1 MRGRTVAE
9 SPATRRT
16 KGMSPTRPP
25 PIPVARVGKRWLAF
39 RSTGSISRFG
49 SVQGMETHRQSPRSS
64 DAERPRRRRSDVGPL
79 DSAWLEREAVSYL
92 ARWEAT
98 EHGLTETL
106 RKRLFARCERTGE
119 SPEQVEDA
127 IGEVVSRLAAKG
139 YVDDHRFAEH
149 AFARARKDGRSR
161 AQIHAQLRAKGVD
174 SGLIERIELA
184 RASASE
190 DETDGSEEQA
200 QGTAAASSAS
210 DDAVCLE
217 PIDEELAAA
226 FRTARK
232 RRIGPYFKD
241 AERRSELRDKHL
253 GVLARR
259 GFSRETA
266 YLVIESDLT
275 PQELEERGR

>member
-1 MRGRTVAE
+1 M
-9 SPATRRT
+9 
-16 KGMSPTRPP
+16 RPP
-25 PIPVARVGKRWLAF
+25 PIPGARVGKRWLAF
-39 RSTGSISRFG
+39 ESTGSISRFV

-64 DAERPRRRRSDVGPL
+64 DAERPRRRRTDVGPL
-79 DSAWLEREAVSYL
+79 DPAWLEREAVSYL

-127 IGEVVSRLAAKG
+127 IGDVVSRLAAKG

-149 AFARARKDGRSR
+149 TFARARREGRSR
-161 AQIHAQLRAKGVD
+161 SQIHAQLRAKGID

-184 RASASE
+184 RASALE
-190 DETDGSEEQA
+190 NGAGEATETLSH
-200 QGTAAASSAS
+200 S
-210 DDAVCLE
+210 DDAAHLE

-232 RRIGPYFKD
+232 RRIGPYFEDVK
-241 AERRSELRDKHL
+241 RRVELRDKHL

-266 YLVIESDLT
+266 YLVIEADLT

>member
-1 MRGRTVAE
+1 
-9 SPATRRT
+9 
-16 KGMSPTRPP
+16 
-25 PIPVARVGKRWLAF
+25 
-39 RSTGSISRFG
+39 
-49 SVQGMETHRQSPRSS
+49 METHRQSPRSS
-64 DAERPRRRRSDVGPL
+64 DAERPRRRRTDAGPL
-79 DSAWLEREAVSYL
+79 DPAWLEREAVSYL

-149 AFARARKDGRSR
+149 TFARARRDGRSR
-161 AQIHAQLRAKGVD
+161 AQIHAQLRAKGID

-190 DETDGSEEQA
+190 DEAGDATETLSHCDA
-200 QGTAAASSAS
+200 
-210 DDAVCLE
+210 AVCLE

-241 AERRSELRDKHL
+241 AERRAELRDKHL
-253 GVLARR
+253 GILARR

-266 YLVIESDLT
+266 YLVIEADLT

>member
-9 SPATRRT
+9 SPATGRT

-25 PIPVARVGKRWLAF
+25 AIPVARVGKRWLAF
-39 RSTGSISRFG
+39 RSTGSISRFV

-79 DSAWLEREAVSYL
+79 DPAWLEREAVSYL

-98 EHGLTETL
+98 EHGLTQTL

-184 RASASE
+184 RASAPE
-190 DETDGSEEQA
+190 DEAGEATETLSHSDG
-200 QGTAAASSAS
+200 
-210 DDAVCLE
+210 AVCLE

-253 GVLARR
+253 GILARR

-266 YLVIESDLT
+266 YLVIEADLT